1 MIIICEPQCVGFEH
15 VEVNAALIAAMRY
28 ALPQE
33 EILFLAE
40 KEHLE
45 RVSGTLED
53 QCVKIQSREIGVPP
67 RLLSNFRRLPRE
79 LLLCKNV
86 FDIARNNAANKV
98 LFVSITSP
106 TLISIKVLLRFFN
119 EIKCVAIPHGI
130 LNDITKRPSLVPTV
144 TPFWFRFWLSFGNMK
159 RLRYLVLSPY
169 IKERLSVLLPKIGEY
184 VKSVDLPYFFD
195 SEKDSRRFD
204 CDLIRFGVF
213 GKATRSKGADIFFA
227 MAQEILHSDVRF
239 VPEFVLVGHIAD
251 KTIGELQED
260 SVIVESSDLPL
271 SREDFETCAKSVD
284 YVLFL
289 NRPDAYELVVSGSL
303 MDAFSYLRPIIAL
316 KQPLF
321 EYYFKTMGDIGY
333 LCESYEEVKERILSI
348 LADKPNERYRLQQSN
363 ILNGR
368 KQFSPRVVSSQ
379 LATLWNCEAVTS
391 AAFSATRFKR
401 NV

>member
-15 VEVNAALIAAMRY
+15 VEVNAALIAAMSY
-28 ALPQE
+28 AIPHE

-40 KEHLE
+40 REHLG

-53 QCVKIQSREIGVPP
+53 HRVNIQPCEIGVPP
-67 RLLSNFRRLPRE
+67 RFLSDFRRFPRE

-98 LFVSITSP
+98 LFTSITSP
-106 TLISIKVLLRFFN
+106 TLLSIKVLLRFFN
-119 EIKCVAIPHGI
+119 EIECVAIPHQI
-130 LNDITKRPSLVPTV
+130 LNSITRRPSLVPTE
-144 TPFWFRFWLSFGNMK
+144 TPFWLRFWLSVGNMK

-169 IKERLSVLLPKIGEY
+169 IEERLSVLLPKIGEY
-184 VKSVDLPYFFD
+184 VRSVDLPYFFD
-195 SEKDSRRFD
+195 PEKDTRGLNSD
-204 CDLIRFGVF
+204 PIRFGAF
-213 GKATRSKGADIFFA
+213 GVAIRSKGADIFFA
-227 MAQEILHSDVRF
+227 MAKEILRSHVRC
-239 VPEFVLVGHIAD
+239 VPEFELVGHVAD

-260 SVIVESSDLPL
+260 FVIVESSDLPL
-271 SREDFETCAKSVD
+271 SREDYKTRAKSVD

-289 NRPDAYELVVSGSL
+289 NRPDAYELVASGSL

-333 LCESYEEVKERILSI
+333 LCESYGEVKERILSI
-348 LADKPNERYRLQQSN
+348 LANKPNERYRAQQRN

-368 KQFSPRVVSSQ
+368 EQFSPMVVSSQ
-379 LATLWNCEAVTS
+379 LATLWNGETVTGVSFS
-391 AAFSATRFKR
+391 AARFR
-401 NV
+401 REV

>member
-28 ALPQE
+28 AHPQE
-33 EILFLAE
+33 GILFLAE

-45 RVSGTLED
+45 LVSGKLED
-53 QCVKIQSREIGVPP
+53 QSVKIQSREIGVPP
-67 RLLSNFRRLPRE
+67 RFLSNFRRLPRE

-86 FDIARNNAANKV
+86 FDIARNNAASKV
-98 LFVSITSP
+98 LFISITSP

-119 EIKCVAIPHGI
+119 EIECIVIPHNV
-130 LNDITKRPSLVPTV
+130 LNTITRRPSFVPIETL
-144 TPFWFRFWLSFGNMK
+144 FYFRFWLSFGNMK

-169 IKERLSVLLPKIGEY
+169 IKERLSILLPKIGEY
-184 VKSVDLPYFFD
+184 ARSVDLPYFFD
-195 SEKDSRRFD
+195 AEKGSRRFNP
-204 CDLIRFGVF
+204 DLIRFGALGV
-213 GKATRSKGADIFFA
+213 ASRSKGTDIFFA
-227 MAQEILHSDVRF
+227 MAKEILHSHTPS
-239 VPEFVLVGHIAD
+239 VPEFVVVGHITD
-251 KTIGELQED
+251 KTIEALKQD

-271 SREDFETCAKSVD
+271 SREDFETRAKSVD

-289 NRPDAYELVVSGSL
+289 NRPDAYDLAMSGSL

-321 EYYFKTMGDIGY
+321 EYYFKAMGDIGY
-333 LCESYEEVKERILSI
+333 LCESYEEIKEQILSI
-348 LADKPNERYRLQQSN
+348 LANKPDERYMVQQCN

-368 KQFSPRVVSSQ
+368 EQFSPMAVSSQ
-379 LATLWNCEAVTS
+379 LATLWNCETVTGTG
-391 AAFSATRFKR
+391 FSATRFKR